1 MKRLRHY
8 SGFAALARLWRF
20 AAAPC
25 ALGLA
30 AAALVIAANPWGMI
44 LPLREA
50 AQSEDGSYSG
60 ALRRASPAVVN
71 IAARRAPQ
79 LRHPLLSHPWLRPAR
94 PRPAALGS
102 GVILNDSGH
111 IVTAN
116 HVIQGADQIV
126 VQLSDGR
133 QLQAEL
139 IGSDWRTD
147 LALLSIEAD
156 GLQEIAV
163 GDPDAVEVG
172 DVVFAIGNP
181 VGLGQTVTRGIISS
195 RDRLVPGL
203 RSHDRFLQTDAAINS
218 GNSGG
223 ALVDAR
229 GNLLGINLARV
240 VANDSVGIGFAIPV
254 DIVGQVAADLA
265 RHGEVRRGWLGMDVR
280 PQGGG
285 LLVIG
290 LAPGGPAHL
299 AGVRVGD
306 HLVGAA
312 GAGRMERVDQLWR
325 IISSTPPGELI
336 ELHLIRGGSE
346 MRIQARAIQEPDAGS
361 GLRV

>member
-1 MKRLRHY
+1 MDRLRHY
-8 SGFAALARLWRF
+8 SGSAIRGGLWRF
-20 AAAPC
+20 VAAPC
-25 ALGLA
+25 VMGLV
-30 AAALVIAANPWGMI
+30 AAALLISANPWGLI
-44 LPLREA
+44 LPIGEA
-50 AQSEDGSYSG
+50 ARSEEHPYTS
-60 ALRRASPAVVN
+60 ALSRASPAVVN

-79 LRHPLLSHPWLRPAR
+79 VRHPLLNHPWLRPAR
-94 PRPAALGS
+94 PRAAALGS

-147 LALLSIEAD
+147 LALLRIQAD
-156 GLQEIAV
+156 DLQEIAV
-163 GDPDAVEVG
+163 GDPDSVAVG

-203 RSHDRFLQTDAAINS
+203 RSYDRFLQTDAAINS

-265 RHGEVRRGWLGMDVR
+265 RHGEVRRGWLGLDVR
-280 PQGGG
+280 PHRGG
-285 LLVIG
+285 LTVIG
-290 LAPGGPAHL
+290 LAAGGPAHL

-306 HLVGAA
+306 HLIGAA
-312 GAGRMERVDQLWR
+312 GAGRMERVEQLWR

-336 ELHLIRGGSE
+336 ELHLMRGSRE
-346 MRIQARAIQEPDAGS
+346 MRIQARAIQEPEAGS